1 MKETAANTLH
11 SAARYAAAVTNV
23 LPRGGVRDLRRRL
36 GSEDR
41 LVFVIGS
48 PRSGTTFLAGAIGA
62 VPGFVDLGE
71 VTPLKAAIP
80 GLVGLPERDAAVDLR
95 RVLERVRRLS
105 LVPGLRGVEQTPETA
120 FVASAALQ
128 AYPPARAVHLIRDGR
143 DVVCSLLE
151 KGWLSASRGGG
162 DDAGLAYGARAR
174 FWVEPERRAEFE
186 SASDATRC
194 AWAWRSYVTAARRA
208 QSRVL
213 ELRYE
218 SLVGEPGPLRPL
230 RSPSTSASIR
240 PCSPGASTVPTT
252 GRSAASAT
260 TSPPSSSPTSSARP
274 ERCSQSS
281 ATAPDRARNRAS

>member
-1 MKETAANTLH
+1 MAKTLH

-23 LPRGGVRDLRRRL
+23 LPRGGTRDLRRRL

-41 LVFVIGS
+41 LVFVVGS

-80 GLVGLPERDAAVDLR
+80 QLVGLRERDGAVELR

-105 LVPGLRGVEQTPETA
+105 LVRGLRGVEQTPETA
-120 FVASAALQ
+120 FVLAAALQ
-128 AYPPARAVHLIRDGR
+128 AYPPARAVHIVRDGR

-151 KGWLSASRGGG
+151 KGWLSAERGGG
-162 DDAGLAYGARAR
+162 DDAGLEYGARAR

-186 SASDATRC
+186 AASDATRA
-194 AWAWRSYVTAARRA
+194 AWAWRAYVTAARRA
-208 QSRVL
+208 ETRVL

-218 SLVGEPGPLRPL
+218 SLVGEPDAAAARLAEHLGVDPAVFAGSFDRAHDRSVGRFRSDLGPDQLADVEGEAGPLLAELGYGP
-230 RSPSTSASIR
+230 
-240 PCSPGASTVPTT
+240 
-252 GRSAASAT
+252 
-260 TSPPSSSPTSSARP
+260 
-274 ERCSQSS
+274 
-281 ATAPDRARNRAS
+281 